1 MKDTKFD
8 RTLNGTQR
16 MLDDMRIRRG
26 NWADKL
32 PAEPNPTSR
41 VALRRKVH
49 PRWRKLRRQ
58 GTYVSLGSLLEK
70 KAA

>member
-26 NWADKL
+26 NWADNL

-41 VALRRKVH
+41 VALRRKVRR
-49 PRWRKLRRQ
+49 RWRKMRRQ
-58 GTYVSLGSLLEK
+58 GTYVSLGSLLRK
-70 KAA
+70 DA